1 MLHLI
6 KLAVGCVSVDDLA
19 EWQARR
25 ARTHPPL
32 RHRTRSTPKRAEE
45 ILAGGSMYWVIAGFV
60 QVRQRIVAVMPDT
73 SDDGTPCCGL
83 HLDPTL
89 VGVQLRPV
97 KAFQGWRYLTA
108 SDAPP
113 DRPQGLAE
121 AQEGFEAM
129 PAAMRR
135 ELAEL
140 GLL

>member
-1 MLHLI
+1 
-6 KLAVGCVSVDDLA
+6 
-19 EWQARR
+19 
-25 ARTHPPL
+25 
-32 RHRTRSTPKRAEE
+32 
-45 ILAGGSMYWVIAGFV
+45 
-60 QVRQRIVAVMPDT
+60 MPDT

-97 KAFQGWRYLTA
+97 KAFQGWRYLA
-108 SDAPP
+108 AADAPP